1 MTTTTT
7 TFTVSAS
14 ADDGYVYKATSSAST
29 PTSGWGTPSN
39 SGNSLIIGVQEDWDN
54 WPNFAD
60 HFLGYFRFQNVT
72 VAQGATISS
81 AYLKPY
87 QNSYTGRTLS
97 VKGFDKDNVSAPT
110 AGSDLAASNFTSA
123 GITNFATG
131 TGEGQKTSP
140 DIKDIIQEIVDRSG
154 WSSGNSMMFALW
166 IAVSSVSTNILN
178 LRSYDY
184 SSGSEACELVI
195 EYESGPSGETVTPD
209 AAVAVATGTDP
220 TVTEGESGETVTP
233 AEAIAVATGT
243 APTVTITTTVIPAV
257 AVSVA
262 TGTDPTIES
271 GSTLT
276 PTVASF
282 IATAIPP
289 TVNIA
294 VAGYIVTPTEAIS
307 VATSTNPAVSIIT
320 AEVLVQPAEAVS
332 IVTATIHPVDR
343 YGLVTITN
351 PKIAIPEITNQLI
364 DVS

>member
-123 GITNFATG
+123 GITNFVTT

>member
-1 MTTTTT
+1 MTQYARPDSDLSVAQYTY
-7 TFTVSAS
+7 SGQRWAWWAS
-14 ADDGYVYKATSSAST
+14 TYTDDLYTKIDEATADDTDYAWYKSDGSDV
-29 PTSGWGTPSN
+29 G
-39 SGNSLIIGVQEDWDN
+39 LDW
-54 WPNFAD
+54 
-60 HFLGYFRFQNVT
+60 YK
-72 VAQGATISS
+72 S
-81 AYLKPY
+81 
-87 QNSYTGRTLS
+87 TLS
-97 VKGFDKDNVSAPT
+97 DIDEP
-110 AGSDLAASNFTSA
+110 SDL
-123 GITNFATG
+123 
-131 TGEGQKTSP
+131 
-140 DIKDIIQEIVDRSG
+140 
-154 WSSGNSMMFALW
+154 
-166 IAVSSVSTNILN
+166 SSVSIRVRVQNTVNCYIRLYDGSTLIKSFSTSTNGSITNIDTTLTSTEAGN
-178 LRSYDY
+178 ITDWSDLRLWFGCYDNIAY
-184 SSGSEACELVI
+184 ATCYIYQVYLEA
-195 EYESGPSGETVTPD
+195 GDAPATGETVTPD

-220 TVTEGESGETVTP
+220 TVTEGENGETVTP
-233 AEAIAVATGT
+233 AAAIAVATGT
-243 APTVTITTTVIPAV
+243 APTVTITTKVIPAV